1 MRIDLLRVLS
11 IEEQGYNMEAGD
23 QKNNDGSK
31 KEWDK
36 MLISSFFVVSDKLY
50 EENIKY
56 INRDFL
62 IKYHTLR

>member
-1 MRIDLLRVLS
+1 
-11 IEEQGYNMEAGD
+11 MEAGD